1 MLSGTGRDVQIIVY
15 ESGLSRIVR
24 VIVLTDE
31 NSVTNS
37 TMLKS
42 VGNLERTVSQVPSV
56 IAFNQI
62 APEANS
68 VGESIRVLLR
78 YTSIKGQCVVVFV
91 YISLTNLCCSI
102 IINKLLSR
110 IINIFHCF
118 FV

>member
-1 MLSGTGRDVQIIVY
+1 LSGTGRDVQIIVY

-24 VIVLTDE
+24 VIVLTYE
-31 NSVTNS
+31 NSVTNR

-42 VGNLERTVSQVPSV
+42 VGNLERTVSQVPSI

-68 VGESIRVLLR
+68 IGESIRVLLR
-78 YTSIKGQCVVVFV
+78 YVSIKDQCVVVLYV

-102 IINKLLSR
+102 IIN
-110 IINIFHCF
+110 
-118 FV
+118 